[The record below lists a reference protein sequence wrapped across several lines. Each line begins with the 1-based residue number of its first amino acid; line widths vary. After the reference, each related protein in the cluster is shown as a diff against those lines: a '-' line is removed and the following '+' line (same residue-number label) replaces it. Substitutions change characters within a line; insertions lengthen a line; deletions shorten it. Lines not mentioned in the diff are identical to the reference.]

1 MSLTLTGCYPISGN
15 EELNE
20 MCIWDSVQECRIANN
35 AAEERLKSYEQHL
48 DSVKR
53 VSAINVNLV
62 IHNVAWQCHHLAQTR
77 HGTSLER
84 FVH

>member
-1 MSLTLTGCYPISGN
+1 MNLTLAGCYHISGN

-20 MCIWDSVQECRIANN
+20 MCIWDSVQECRISNN
-35 AAEERLKSYEQHL
+35 AAEERLKSDEQHL
-48 DSVKR
+48 DLVKR
-53 VSAINVNLV
+53 VSAINLNLV
-62 IHNVAWQCHHLAQTR
+62 INNVAWQCHHLAQTL